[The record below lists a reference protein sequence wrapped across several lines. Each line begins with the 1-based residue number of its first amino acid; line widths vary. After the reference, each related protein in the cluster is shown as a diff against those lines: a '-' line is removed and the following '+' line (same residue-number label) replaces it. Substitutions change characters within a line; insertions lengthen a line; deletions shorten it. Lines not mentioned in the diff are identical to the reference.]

1 MIEGDNS
8 KAREMLKQGTYF
20 DTAFEWYAGKY
31 LYPMSARSA
40 ALIIIA
46 GILYSFWTLLD
57 LNFKE
62 FQQKFFP
69 FPIYAVDQTLY
80 APSIKP
86 LAIKKEPMDVSVS
99 RYLAQKYVEY
109 REGYRSQDFSDEFN
123 RQTLTDKIKAISS
136 RKMFKQYED
145 FINPDVNPNSP
156 LIIYKNQTQR
166 IITITKTEMKGEV
179 NRPDFAVIYYTA
191 TERNSSGESQS
202 NWVAEVDFMMT
213 DIAKVSSKQIPFD
226 FKVTQ
231 YTTKK
236 L

>member
-20 DTAFEWYAGKY
+20 DAAFEWYAGKY
-31 LYPMSARSA
+31 VYPITARSA
-40 ALIIIA
+40 ALITLA
-46 GILYSFWTLLD
+46 GIIYSIWTLID

-62 FQQKFFP
+62 FQEKSFP
-69 FPIYAVDQTLY
+69 FTIYAVDQTLY

-109 REGYRSQDFSDEFN
+109 REGYKPQDFSDDFN
-123 RQTLTDKIKAISS
+123 RKTLTDKIRAISS
-136 RKMFKQYED
+136 RKIFNDYEQ
-145 FINPDVNPNSP
+145 FINPDTNPNSP
-156 LIIYKNQTQR
+156 LIVYKNQTQR
-166 IITITKTEMKGEV
+166 VITVTKIEMKGEV
-179 NRPDFAVIYYTA
+179 SRPDYAVINYTA
-191 TERNSSGESQS
+191 IERNAAGETKS
-202 NWVAEVDFMMT
+202 NWVAEIDFMMT

-226 FKVTQ
+226 FKVTK
-231 YTTKK
+231 YSTKK